1 MDSAGDDL
9 ELSATGFRGNLSC
22 KVAVDKI
29 ALESKTLADG
39 VVVVEGARGAARL
52 SRLGPGFLL
61 YVCDGV
67 LSEPFYSPMVA
78 MAQREVESVG
88 KLAMFVDG
96 WALHSVDTGFREQWT
111 EWFKSHKAHFHMQ
124 LLVRSRLVDMAA
136 SLANLF
142 TGISVI
148 KSYSN
153 AGAWEHACRKDFPAF
168 RHTAKKT
175 A

>member
-1 MDSAGDDL
+1 MAAD
-9 ELSATGFRGNLSC
+9 RI
-22 KVAVDKI
+22 AV
-29 ALESKTLADG
+29 ESKTLADG
-39 VVVVEGARGAARL
+39 VVVVNGPRGVARL

-67 LSEPFYSPMVA
+67 LSEAFYSPMVA
-78 MAQREVESVG
+78 MAQREVESAG

-111 EWFKSHKAHFHMQ
+111 EWFKSHKAHFHMH
-124 LLVRSRLVDMAA
+124 LLVRSKLMDMAA

-168 RHTAKKT
+168 RRAAKKT

>member
-1 MDSAGDDL
+1 VVPKPAVQSRA
-9 ELSATGFRGNLSC
+9 LS
-22 KVAVDKI
+22 
-29 ALESKTLADG
+29 DG
-39 VVVVEGARGAARL
+39 TIVVEGGRATARL
-52 SRLGPGFLL
+52 SRLGAGVVLFT
-61 YVCDGV
+61 CQGV
-67 LSEPFYSPMVA
+67 LSEAFYAPMVA
-78 MAQREVESVG
+78 VAQREVETAG

-111 EWFKSHKAHFHMQ
+111 EWFKLHKQHFHMR
-124 LLVRSRLVDMAA
+124 LLVRTKLMDMAA

-153 AGAWEHACRKDFPAF
+153 VAAWEHACRSDFPAF
-168 RHTAKKT
+168 RRAVKES